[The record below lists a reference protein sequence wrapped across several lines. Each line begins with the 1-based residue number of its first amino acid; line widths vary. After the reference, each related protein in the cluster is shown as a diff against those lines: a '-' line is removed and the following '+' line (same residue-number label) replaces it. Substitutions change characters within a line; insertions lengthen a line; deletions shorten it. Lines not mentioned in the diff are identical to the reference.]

1 MNTNFTGPA
10 GAAMICLGLIARTV
24 PRFEAVMWEA
34 SCGPSSPR
42 SRSSRNSA
50 AGAASAPDALPAGA
64 LAEVAFDV
72 PGHEGGFVFSKCHR
86 ECSSSELESLL
97 IASRSKCSLSASE
110 TWAASVEYGAR
121 RLIGIVEPR
130 VHDEKKGRRGLPIFE
145 GPVRG
150 ARREEQI
157 SMRVRLSE
165 WRSRIDS

>member
-1 MNTNFTGPA
+1 
-10 GAAMICLGLIARTV
+10 MICLGLIARTV

-50 AGAASAPDALPAGA
+50 AGAASAPDALSAGA

-72 PGHEGGFVFSKCHR
+72 LGHEGGFVFSKCHR

-121 RLIGIVEPR
+121 LEV
-130 VHDEKKGRRGLPIFE
+130 L
-145 GPVRG
+145 GPARDRARFFVRG
-150 ARREEQI
+150 RAGGLVSAGDASSSSSKSAPKSCPRSSLSSASSSSASGATPPSRR
-157 SMRVRLSE
+157 R
-165 WRSRIDS
+165 